1 MDYRKLRQIS
11 VRLVVMDRLRRAS
24 GAMVIVIV
32 FVFVVTL
39 SLLGVLPHQTNTANA
54 APVTPID
61 VRLVAQNF
69 NVLAGTQFRFTVG
82 VPDEAIRNQL
92 EQDPT
97 TTLRITAFAP
107 VTTREQVRSI
117 ATGAEPS
124 GRLVVADL
132 RLIQLARTETNNFT
146 AFLSTA
152 ARTNSLRLTKDG
164 VYPIQISFVQHDQP
178 ISTLTTFVNFFNS
191 STETAR
197 LPIAIASTVTT
208 PLALAPNGTV
218 AISDATRKQLTDLAQ
233 SLEGGAAPLS
243 VQVSP
248 ELLDGLARSTQPTD
262 VELLTRIQ
270 NAFANHDLL
279 RAPYV
284 SFNPSSA
291 QRTGRTNDFS
301 QIRDLGDEIIELRN
315 GEKNLSPNV
324 WFSNVLIDANGATLL
339 KASQVRT
346 VVLTPQAAAKIGTL
360 DNYAKPYRISSD
372 VAVRTTDPGY
382 AKTLSSNQNI
392 QVTTAY
398 SLAAELL
405 VQRQEVIDA
414 GGVLSSNFVI
424 LTTTTGAP
432 INSAL
437 LAPLAVAIDRAPQL
451 RLRALSS
458 LPVAN
463 TEATLVD
470 VPRVTDVDVSVAGKS
485 LDALATELAST
496 SLMLPPDAPQ
506 HALWTTSRL
515 AMLDDRLSSDDF
527 AIYLKGFRNQLRLL
541 RASVK
546 VPQSLSFTLGGRK
559 SDLRLQLRNDA
570 AVDLTVSVEISSA
583 KLQFPDEDRVIT
595 VPANGAVDL
604 VIPVVARASGRFPI
618 DVVLFT
624 PDGLVQAGQRVQL
637 TARVAAI
644 AGLGL
649 VVSGAA
655 VLVLLA
661 WWLSHWRTRRRKSAT
676 QKHPALG

>member
-1 MDYRKLRQIS
+1 MLKMQ
-11 VRLVVMDRLRRAS
+11 RLRRTGKA
-24 GAMVIVIV
+24 VIIV
-32 FVFVVTL
+32 LGVTW
-39 SLLGVLPHQTNTANA
+39 SLLGVLPHQAGALSPALTNSL
-54 APVTPID
+54 D

-92 EQDPT
+92 DQDPT

-117 ATGAEPS
+117 VGGAEPV
-124 GRLVVADL
+124 GQLAVADL
-132 RLIQLARTETNNFT
+132 RLIQLARTDVNTYT
-146 AFLSTA
+146 AFLSTT

-164 VYPIQISFVQHDQP
+164 VYPIQISFVREGQP
-178 ISTLTTFVNFFNS
+178 ISKLNTFVNFFNS
-191 STETAR
+191 PTETSR
-197 LPIAIASTVTT
+197 LPVSIASTVTT
-208 PLALAPNGTV
+208 SLALAPNGTIV
-218 AISDATRKQLTDLAQ
+218 ISDATRKQLTDLAL

-248 ELLDGLARSTQPTD
+248 EILDGLARSTQPVD
-262 VELLTRIQ
+262 VVLLTRLQ
-270 NAFANHDLL
+270 SAFANHDLL
-279 RAPYV
+279 RAPFV
-284 SFNPSSA
+284 PFDPSSA
-291 QRTGRTNDFS
+291 MRTERTNDFS
-301 QIRDLGDEIIELRN
+301 QLSGLGDGIIELRN
-315 GEKNLSPNV
+315 GEKNLSPNI
-324 WFSNVLIDANGATLL
+324 WFSNVLIDEDGAKLL
-339 KASQVRT
+339 HDFNVHT

-372 VAVRTTDPGY
+372 VALRTTDPLY
-382 AKTLSSNQNI
+382 ATALTGKPNSPVI
-392 QVTTAY
+392 TAY

-405 VQRQEVIDA
+405 TQRQEVVDG
-414 GGVLSSNFVI
+414 GGVVSSNFVV
-424 LTTTTGAP
+424 LTNTNGTP
-432 INSAL
+432 IDTAL

-458 LPVAN
+458 LPRAN
-463 TEATLVD
+463 SEATLVK
-470 VPRVTDVDVSVAGKS
+470 VPRSNGIDVSIAGKAT
-485 LDALATELAST
+485 DTLADELAST
-496 SLMLPPDAPQ
+496 SLMLPTDAPQ
-506 HALWTTSRL
+506 RL
-515 AMLDDRLSSDDF
+515 AWSTSKLVMLDDRLSSDDF
-527 AIYLKGFRNQLRLL
+527 AMYFKGFRNQLRLL

-546 VPQSLSFTLGGRK
+546 VPQSLSFTLGGRE

-583 KLQFPDEDRVIT
+583 KLQFPDEDRIVT
-595 VPANGAVDL
+595 VPANGAIDL

-618 DVVLFT
+618 EVVLYT

-655 VLVLLA
+655 ALVLLA
-661 WWLSHWRTRRRKSAT
+661 WWLSHWRAKRRKSASK
-676 QKHPALG
+676 QHPAIG